1 MKTKIFRMSVFLQND
16 DRIEKEI
23 NDFIEAKKVVCV
35 SMDTG
40 RIIIIYE

>member
-23 NDFIEAKKVVCV
+23 NDFIEGKKVVCI
-35 SMDTG
+35 SMDNG